1 MKAGLGVRL
10 VAGAAFLAGALAATF
25 LAGAAAFLAG
35 AALVAGAAFLA
46 GAAAFLAGV
55 FFAVAMM
62 KFLWSEVGSP
72 LRNDVFTA
80 IGMLMEKVALSKHK
94 NHFSLDVVA
103 DLPSLFGFCW
113 SWQLSSSCF
122 YAICRT
128 SKGWCLAQIHRVRG
142 YLVAFFTFSCSS
154 NKDDTRSHALNLRPQ
169 N

>member
-10 VAGAAFLAGALAATF
+10 VAGAAFLAGALAAT
-25 LAGAAAFLAG
+25 
-35 AALVAGAAFLA
+35 FLA

-80 IGMLMEKVALSKHK
+80 MWMLMEKVALSKHK

-103 DLPSLFGFCW
+103 DLPLLFGFCW
-113 SWQLSSSCF
+113 S
-122 YAICRT
+122 
-128 SKGWCLAQIHRVRG
+128 
-142 YLVAFFTFSCSS
+142 
-154 NKDDTRSHALNLRPQ
+154 
-169 N
+169 

>member
-25 LAGAAAFLAG
+25 LAAFLAG

-80 IGMLMEKVALSKHK
+80 MWMLMEKVALSKHK

-103 DLPSLFGFCW
+103 DLPLLFGFCW
-113 SWQLSSSCF
+113 S
-122 YAICRT
+122 
-128 SKGWCLAQIHRVRG
+128 
-142 YLVAFFTFSCSS
+142 
-154 NKDDTRSHALNLRPQ
+154 
-169 N
+169 

>member
-25 LAGAAAFLAG
+25 FAGAAAFLAG

-55 FFAVAMM
+55 FFAVSMM

-80 IGMLMEKVALSKHK
+80 RSMLMEKVTLSKQK

-103 DLPSLFGFCW
+103 DLPLLLG
-113 SWQLSSSCF
+113 
-122 YAICRT
+122 
-128 SKGWCLAQIHRVRG
+128 
-142 YLVAFFTFSCSS
+142 FSCS
-154 NKDDTRSHALNLRPQ
+154 
-169 N
+169 

>member
-1 MKAGLGVRL
+1 MKAGLGVRFF
-10 VAGAAFLAGALAATF
+10 AGAAFLAGALAATF

-80 IGMLMEKVALSKHK
+80 SWMLIEKEALSKWK
-94 NHFSLDVVA
+94 NHFSLGVVA
-103 DLPSLFGFCW
+103 DLPSLLGFFRSC
-113 SWQLSSSCF
+113 QLS
-122 YAICRT
+122 
-128 SKGWCLAQIHRVRG
+128 
-142 YLVAFFTFSCSS
+142 
-154 NKDDTRSHALNLRPQ
+154 
-169 N
+169 